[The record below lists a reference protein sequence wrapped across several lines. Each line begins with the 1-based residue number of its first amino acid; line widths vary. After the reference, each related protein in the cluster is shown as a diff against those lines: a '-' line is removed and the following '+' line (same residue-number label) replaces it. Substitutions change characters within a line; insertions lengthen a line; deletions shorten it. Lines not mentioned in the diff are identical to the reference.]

1 MAAASLSRVL
11 TAPAEGAGFVQSGS
25 RASEVQSIQLR
36 LTPHSA
42 PTVLFEDL
50 EVGVTA
56 RFSCDDRIKRCL
68 PLTVCTADE
77 EKARVSLLEMRKQVE
92 LFRAV

>member
-1 MAAASLSRVL
+1 MRCVLFEATVLLKVVLILPKWLHYKLKTRKMAAASLSTVL
-11 TAPAEGAGFVQSGS
+11 TAPAEGAWFVRSGR

-50 EVGVTA
+50 EV
-56 RFSCDDRIKRCL
+56 
-68 PLTVCTADE
+68 
-77 EKARVSLLEMRKQVE
+77 
-92 LFRAV
+92 